1 VSGADISEIP
11 ASNAVLAWATSRDHQ
26 SILNQ
31 LERLGKPSIAAINGF
46 CLGGGLELAMA
57 CTLRIA
63 SENAKL
69 GLPELGLGLVPGY
82 GGTQRLARLV
92 GKGKTFEMILTA
104 RPVDAAEAFRIG
116 LVNQVVPLSELIPKT
131 KEMAESIL
139 KNGST
144 AIRLA
149 MDLLLRGQEMS
160 LDHSMAFESAIT
172 AVSLMSP
179 EAVQRL
185 KAFLEK
191 KK

>member
-1 VSGADISEIP
+1 
-11 ASNAVLAWATSRDHQ
+11 
-26 SILNQ
+26 
-31 LERLGKPSIAAINGF
+31 
-46 CLGGGLELAMA
+46 
-57 CTLRIA
+57 
-63 SENAKL
+63 
-69 GLPELGLGLVPGY
+69 
-82 GGTQRLARLV
+82 
-92 GKGKTFEMILTA
+92 
-104 RPVDAAEAFRIG
+104 
-116 LVNQVVPLSELIPKT
+116 LIPKT